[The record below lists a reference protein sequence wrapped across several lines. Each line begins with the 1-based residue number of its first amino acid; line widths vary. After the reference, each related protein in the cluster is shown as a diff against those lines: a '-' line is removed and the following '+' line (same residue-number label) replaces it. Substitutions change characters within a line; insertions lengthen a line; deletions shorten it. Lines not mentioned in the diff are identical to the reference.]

1 VARVTPGIDAGDV
14 KDPKLPGG
22 SLLDAIFSRR
32 LMSWS
37 DRGRASM
44 LLGECWAER
53 CHQYLVNARGRRRPV
68 PGETS
73 FELRAVIRL
82 DDDPKVEREANLN
95 QLENPDF
102 LLIGLRDDQQPVVQA
117 ADAKFAA
124 DRIKESQ
131 VSAAAL
137 EDLLYVPITGA
148 TRALLHDTLED
159 LGFSD
164 PEVLPGVFLSPD
176 SPFTD
181 MLIERA
187 LRQRGPVPR
196 ADLVVRTPVDPGE
209 LFDGLPE
216 ARLLS
221 TLARIDHLPVSP
233 QDNLLAAVYYFR
245 LACACF
251 YFWDEQTRPLF
262 GVEREGRPVEAGLVA
277 AEVSRRASAA
287 ASAHG
292 VLVSWHRDLRDV
304 MMARSAVSDA
314 VVLPVGIAEVRER
327 VARLESSSEAGIV
340 RRVRRDLD
348 VIYRSMLVERVGA
361 IYPDDPRPLAAILK
375 DVRAR
380 SRELRPEMLKQL
392 ERLVREAG
400 SV

>member
-1 VARVTPGIDAGDV
+1 VSQVTREIDAGDIR
-14 KDPKLPGG
+14 DPKLPGS

-44 LLGECWAER
+44 LLGDRWAEH
-53 CHQYLVNARGRRRPV
+53 CNDYLAHAGGKLQTV
-68 PGETS
+68 PGGRP

-82 DDDPKVEREANLN
+82 DDDARVEREANLN

-102 LLIGLRDDQQPVVQA
+102 LLIGLGHDEQPVVQA

-124 DRIKESQ
+124 DRIKASQ

-137 EDLLYVPITGA
+137 EDLLYVPAGGV
-148 TRALLHDTLED
+148 TRTILREILDD
-159 LGFSD
+159 LGFAD
-164 PEVLPGVFLSPD
+164 AEIQPGIFLSPD

-187 LRQRGPVPR
+187 TRQRGPAPPLE
-196 ADLVVRTPVDPGE
+196 LVVRVPVDPGE
-209 LFDGLPE
+209 VFGGLAE
-216 ARLLS
+216 GKLVS
-221 TLARIDHLPVSP
+221 TLARVDHLPVSP
-233 QDNLLAAVYYFR
+233 RDNLLAAVYYFR

-262 GVEREGRPVEAGLVA
+262 GVEREAAPVEAGLVA
-277 AEVSRRASAA
+277 AEISRRASSAP
-287 ASAHG
+287 SAHAA
-292 VLVSWHRDLRDV
+292 LVAWHRDLRDV
-304 MMARSAVSDA
+304 MMARRAVSDA

-327 VARLESSSEAGIV
+327 VARLNSPAEAGIV

-348 VIYRSMLVERVGA
+348 MLYRRTLAQRVGA
-361 IYPDDPRPLAAILK
+361 IYPDDPRPLAEILN

-380 SRELRPEMLKQL
+380 SRELRPEMLEQL
-392 ERLVREAG
+392 ERLVHESA
-400 SV
+400 